1 MSFTIRRAEAADG
14 PALAAVYAPYTE
26 TGLTFESP
34 APTPE
39 EFTARITDTLKGYP
53 FLVCER
59 DGRPG
64 GYAYAHRYRP
74 RAAYD
79 WDAELSVYLEQGC
92 TGRGLGRALYG
103 ALLDLLKAQGYVNIY
118 GTVSVPNPPSERL
131 HESMGFR
138 LVYTDLKTGWKLG
151 RWRDLAFYRLQ
162 LRPYEDAPAPV
173 LPFPE
178 LDEALVRSVCERR
191 AAQIGGGK

>member
-59 DGRPG
+59 DGRPV

-138 LVYTDLKTGWKLG
+138 LVYTCLLYTS
-151 RWRDLAFYRLQ
+151 
-162 LRPYEDAPAPV
+162 DAA
-173 LPFPE
+173 
-178 LDEALVRSVCERR
+178 DE
-191 AAQIGGGK
+191 